1 VSAFFEKLRMTLA
14 LKILIVEDNDDL
26 REGWM
31 SFFQGKGHF
40 VRGVGLAAEILDE
53 SGDFTPDVYVIDL
66 NLPDTDGLAL
76 VKKLRQ
82 VHPRV
87 GIIITTARSMIGD
100 KVIGYESGADIYFT
114 KPVDPSEL
122 MAGIAAVA
130 KKQWS
135 PDVESETLH
144 LIPERHVLEGLNGV
158 VDLSPNETT
167 LLAGLVRAG
176 GQPLEPWQLAELLGF
191 SDELPTAAA
200 LEMRIAR
207 LRKKLITAGAAS
219 PVIRAVYN
227 RGYILC
233 CKVLIG

>member
-1 VSAFFEKLRMTLA
+1 MTFA

-31 SFFQGKGHF
+31 SFFQKQGHF
-40 VRGVGLAAEILDE
+40 VRGAGLAAEILDE

-66 NLPDTDGLAL
+66 NLPDADGLTL

-82 VHPRV
+82 FHPSV
-87 GIIITTARSMIGD
+87 GIVITTARSMIGD

-114 KPVDPSEL
+114 KPVDPAEL
-122 MAGIAAVA
+122 LAGIAAIA

-135 PDVESETLH
+135 PNVGAEALH
-144 LIPERHVLEGLNGV
+144 LRPDRHVLEGVNGI
-158 VDLSPNETT
+158 VDLSPNETI
-167 LLAGLVRAG
+167 LLAGLVRAA
-176 GQPLEPWQLAELLGF
+176 GQPLAPWQLAELLGF
-191 SDELPTAAA
+191 SEELPTAAA

-219 PVIRAVYN
+219 PGIRAAYN
-227 RGYILC
+227 RGYMLC
-233 CKVLIG
+233 CNILIG

>member
-1 VSAFFEKLRMTLA
+1 MAFA

-31 SFFQGKGHF
+31 SFFQEKGHF

-66 NLPDTDGLAL
+66 NLPDTDGLVL

-82 VHPRV
+82 VHPKV
-87 GIIITTARSMIGD
+87 GIIISTARSMIGD

-114 KPVDPSEL
+114 KPVDPAEL
-122 MAGIAAVA
+122 LAGIAAIA
-130 KKQWS
+130 KKQQS
-135 PDVESETLH
+135 PNVESEALH
-144 LIPERHVLEGLNGV
+144 LRPDRHALEGLNGT
-158 VDLSPNETT
+158 VDLSPNETI
-167 LLAGLVRAG
+167 LLAGLVRAA
-176 GQPLEPWQLAELLGF
+176 GQPLAPWQLAELLGLG
-191 SDELPTAAA
+191 DELPAAAA

-219 PVIRAVYN
+219 PAIRAAYS
-227 RGYILC
+227 RGYMLC
-233 CKVLIG
+233 CNVLIRDGVPNPS

>member
-1 VSAFFEKLRMTLA
+1 MAFA

-31 SFFQGKGHF
+31 SFFQKQGHF

-66 NLPDTDGLAL
+66 NLPDADGLTL

-82 VHPRV
+82 FHPSV

-114 KPVDPSEL
+114 KPVDPAEL
-122 MAGIAAVA
+122 LAGIAAIA
-130 KKQWS
+130 KKQLS
-135 PDVESETLH
+135 PNVGAEALH
-144 LIPERHVLEGLNGV
+144 LRPDRHVLEGVNGI
-158 VDLSPNETT
+158 VDLSPNETI
-167 LLAGLVRAG
+167 LLAGLVRAA
-176 GQPLEPWQLAELLGF
+176 GQPLAPWQLAELLGF
-191 SDELPTAAA
+191 SEELPTAAA

-219 PVIRAVYN
+219 PGIRAAYN
-227 RGYILC
+227 RGYMLC
-233 CKVLIG
+233 CNVLIG

>member
-1 VSAFFEKLRMTLA
+1 MTFA

-31 SFFQGKGHF
+31 SFFQRQGHF
-40 VRGVGLAAEILDE
+40 VRGAGLAAEILDE

-66 NLPDTDGLAL
+66 NLPDADGLTL

-82 VHPRV
+82 FHPSV

-114 KPVDPSEL
+114 KPVDPAEL
-122 MAGIAAVA
+122 LAGIAAIA
-130 KKQWS
+130 KKQLS
-135 PDVESETLH
+135 PNVGAEALH
-144 LIPERHVLEGLNGV
+144 LRPDRHVLEGVNGI
-158 VDLSPNETT
+158 VDLSPNETI
-167 LLAGLVRAG
+167 LLAGLVRAA
-176 GQPLEPWQLAELLGF
+176 GQPLAPWQLAELLGF
-191 SDELPTAAA
+191 SEELPTAAA

-219 PVIRAVYN
+219 PGIRAAYN
-227 RGYILC
+227 RGYMLC
-233 CKVLIG
+233 CNILIG

>member
-1 VSAFFEKLRMTLA
+1 MTFA

-31 SFFQGKGHF
+31 SFFQKQGHF

-66 NLPDTDGLAL
+66 NLPDTDGLVL

-82 VHPRV
+82 VHPKV
-87 GIIITTARSMIGD
+87 GIIISTARSMIGD

-114 KPVDPSEL
+114 KPVDPVEL
-122 MAGIAAVA
+122 MAGIAAIA
-130 KKQWS
+130 QKQLS
-135 PDVESETLH
+135 TNVESKILY
-144 LIPERHVLEGLNGV
+144 LIPERHVLKGLNGIV
-158 VDLSPNETT
+158 NLGPNETI

-176 GQPLEPWQLAELLGF
+176 GQPLAPWQLAELLGL
-191 SDELPTAAA
+191 SDALPTAAA

-207 LRKKLITAGAAS
+207 LRKKLISAGAAS
-219 PVIRAVYN
+219 PGIRSVYN

-233 CKVLIG
+233 CKILISQ

>member
-1 VSAFFEKLRMTLA
+1 MTFA

-31 SFFQGKGHF
+31 SFFQRQGHF
-40 VRGVGLAAEILDE
+40 VRGAGLAAEILDE

-66 NLPDTDGLAL
+66 NLPDADGLTL

-82 VHPRV
+82 FHPSV
-87 GIIITTARSMIGD
+87 GIIITTARSMIGE

-114 KPVDPSEL
+114 KPVDPAEL
-122 MAGIAAVA
+122 LAGIAAIA

-135 PDVESETLH
+135 PNVGAEALH
-144 LIPERHVLEGLNGV
+144 LRPDRHVLEGVNGI
-158 VDLSPNETT
+158 VDLSPNETI
-167 LLAGLVRAG
+167 LLAGLVRAA
-176 GQPLEPWQLAELLGF
+176 GQPLAPWQLAELLGF
-191 SDELPTAAA
+191 SEELPTAAA

-219 PVIRAVYN
+219 PGIRAAYN
-227 RGYILC
+227 RGYMLC
-233 CKVLIG
+233 CNILIG

>member
-1 VSAFFEKLRMTLA
+1 MTFA

-31 SFFQGKGHF
+31 SFFQKQGHF
-40 VRGVGLAAEILDE
+40 VRGAGLAAEILDE

-66 NLPDTDGLAL
+66 NLPDADGLTL

-82 VHPRV
+82 FHPSV

-114 KPVDPSEL
+114 KPVDPAEL
-122 MAGIAAVA
+122 LAGIAAIA

-135 PDVESETLH
+135 PNVGAEALH
-144 LIPERHVLEGLNGV
+144 LRPDRHILEGVNGI
-158 VDLSPNETT
+158 VDLSPNETI
-167 LLAGLVRAG
+167 LLAGLVRAA
-176 GQPLEPWQLAELLGF
+176 GQPLAPWQLAELLGF
-191 SDELPTAAA
+191 SEELPTAAA

-219 PVIRAVYN
+219 PGIRAAYN
-227 RGYILC
+227 RGYMLC
-233 CKVLIG
+233 CNVLIG

>member
-1 VSAFFEKLRMTLA
+1 MTFA

-31 SFFQGKGHF
+31 SFFQRQGHF
-40 VRGVGLAAEILDE
+40 VRGAGLAAEILDE

-66 NLPDTDGLAL
+66 NLPDADGLTL

-82 VHPRV
+82 FHPSV

-114 KPVDPSEL
+114 KPVDPAEL
-122 MAGIAAVA
+122 LAGIAAIA

-135 PDVESETLH
+135 PNVGAEALH
-144 LIPERHVLEGLNGV
+144 LRPDRHILEGVNGI
-158 VDLSPNETT
+158 VDLSPNETI
-167 LLAGLVRAG
+167 LLAGLVRAA
-176 GQPLEPWQLAELLGF
+176 GQPLAPWQLAELLGF
-191 SDELPTAAA
+191 SEELPTAAA

-219 PVIRAVYN
+219 PGIRAAYN
-227 RGYILC
+227 RGYMLC
-233 CKVLIG
+233 CNILIG